1 MDAPAQTRIEGSEPE
16 RGAELDCAA
25 VERVLAGDNAAF
37 EEIVRRWQG
46 PIINMAWRYTR
57 DRGRAEE
64 LAQEVFLR
72 AWRNLASWRGDSKF
86 SSWLFTLAANLFRTE
101 LKRYPTVTAPIDSIA
116 EPADATAL
124 ESEFLNASEQDSVRR
139 AVLALPM
146 RYREPVLLF
155 YFHEMDLAE
164 TARTLKI
171 PEGTLKAR
179 LSRGREILRRRFPAL
194 ERTGNAPSM
203 ANLKEEVA
211 R

>member
-1 MDAPAQTRIEGSEPE
+1 MNAPAQDKNAGSE
-16 RGAELDCAA
+16 LDLDLVA
-25 VERVLAGDNAAF
+25 VERVVAGDNAAF
-37 EEIVRRWQG
+37 EDIVRRWQG
-46 PIINMAWRYTR
+46 PLINMAWRYTR

-72 AWRNLASWRGDSKF
+72 AWRNLPSWRGDAKF
-86 SSWLFTLAANLFRTE
+86 SSWLFALAANLFRTE
-101 LKRYPTVTAPIDSIA
+101 LKRYPTVTAPIDSIP
-116 EPADATAL
+116 EPAASTEL

-146 RYREPVLLF
+146 RYREPMLLF
-155 YFHEMDLAE
+155 YFHEMDLAQ
-164 TARTLKI
+164 TSRTLKI

-179 LSRGREILRRRFPAL
+179 LSRGRDILRRRFPAL
-194 ERTGNAPSM
+194 EHTGNKPIM